1 MEGNI
6 KITYED
12 IQKANKLINTTD
24 IKGKE
29 YAEVNQRIKA
39 FRSVYPVGTIET
51 EILSN
56 TNGVCVIKATVKDEV
71 GKILA
76 TGHAYEVEGSSFINK
91 TSYLEN
97 SETSAIGR
105 ALGMCGFGIDTS
117 VASAD
122 EVMNAQMNQ
131 DTSRS
136 RGTNTAKASADTE
149 LIDLAKVNSVKAILK
164 EKGISEKTILEN
176 YKLKKLEDMTTNQ
189 YINCIHR
196 LRNTPKAGAGK

>member
-56 TNGVCVIKATVKDEV
+56 TNGVCVIKATVKDEA

-131 DTSRS
+131 DTGRS
-136 RGTNTAKASADTE
+136 RGTNSAKASADTE

-189 YINCIHR
+189 YINCMSR

>member
-56 TNGVCVIKATVKDEV
+56 TNGVCVIKATVKDEA

-122 EVMNAQMNQ
+122 EVLNAQMNQ
-131 DTSRS
+131 NTSRNKGS
-136 RGTNTAKASADTE
+136 NTAKASVDTE

-176 YKLKKLEDMTTNQ
+176 YKLKKLEDMTTDQ
-189 YINCIHR
+189 YINCMNR